1 MLARFPLCGE
11 GRFSEVGR
19 LEEKS
24 GTLFAGRA
32 TDLRHEL
39 TAVDSC
45 EEETARS
52 RCEDGE
58 PAERSL
64 PIEELKPAG
73 ELDFRFRVD
82 ESLVKSPVD
91 KERRFTSMFFV
102 DSVVG
107 LGEGS

>member
-11 GRFSEVGR
+11 DRFSEVGS
-19 LEEKS
+19 LEKS

-52 RCEDGE
+52 RWEDGVPGE

-64 PIEELKPAG
+64 PMEEFEPAG
-73 ELDFRFRVD
+73 ELDFRF
-82 ESLVKSPVD
+82 
-91 KERRFTSMFFV
+91 
-102 DSVVG
+102 
-107 LGEGS
+107 